1 MTTAVPTTASSRII
15 KLGRLD
21 ATTVSTGANATTVTL
36 ASLLK
41 SDETLGTPMVNIHAL
56 KWTNTQA
63 ADKITISR
71 NNVVLYYLMGSGKFD
86 LSGYDDA
93 TNNTYDIVIDL
104 GTTGTLIL
112 ELRKMAGFT
121 EPNQQLATN

>member
-56 KWTNTQA
+56 KWTNTQSST
-63 ADKITISR
+63 DKITISR
-71 NNVVLYYLMGSGKFD
+71 NGVVLYYLMGQGI
-86 LSGYDDA
+86 LELNGYDDP
-93 TNNTYDIVIDL
+93 TYNTFDIVIDL
-104 GTTGTLIL
+104 GTTGTLIM
-112 ELRKMAGFT
+112 ELRKIAGYA
-121 EPNQQLATN
+121 EPNQQ